1 MHTKETKIKIISE
14 IEINNIVN
22 NQNNTNKINTI

>member
-1 MHTKETKIKIISE
+1 MHNKETKIKIISE

-22 NQNNTNKINTI
+22 NQNNTNKINAI